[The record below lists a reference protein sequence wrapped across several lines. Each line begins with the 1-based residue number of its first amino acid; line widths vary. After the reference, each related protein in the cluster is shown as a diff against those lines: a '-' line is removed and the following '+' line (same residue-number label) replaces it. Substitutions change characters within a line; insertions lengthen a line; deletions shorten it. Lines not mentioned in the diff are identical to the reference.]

1 MICLCFTP
9 ANRKRNAYHCHNLSN
24 LFSPNEETKAVTP
37 LGRPKGQI
45 RPGDV
50 EEMVR
55 CDPGMDSS
63 DPNINVWAVDS
74 FTLRMLPQQK
84 PDSRDS
90 GREGLGRLDTCNQ
103 EFNRENAIYIQSQ
116 GKGKMGKICQLMIQK
131 NHQSKSKSASPL
143 RIICHL
149 MSSSC
154 LSEASACLRTWARPD
169 S

>member
-1 MICLCFTP
+1 MNDLSTFHSSQQKKKCLSLTQ
-9 ANRKRNAYHCHNLSN
+9 SN

-84 PDSRDS
+84 PDS
-90 GREGLGRLDTCNQ
+90 
-103 EFNRENAIYIQSQ
+103 
-116 GKGKMGKICQLMIQK
+116 
-131 NHQSKSKSASPL
+131 
-143 RIICHL
+143 
-149 MSSSC
+149 
-154 LSEASACLRTWARPD
+154 
-169 S
+169 

>member
-1 MICLCFTP
+1 MTCLCFTP
-9 ANRKRNAYHCHNLSN
+9 ANKKRNAYHRHNLSN
-24 LFSPNEETKAVTP
+24 LFSPNEETKAATP

-55 CDPGMDSS
+55 GDPGMDSS

-103 EFNRENAIYIQSQ
+103 VFNRENAIYIQSQ
-116 GKGKMGKICQLMIQK
+116 KGMMGQICQLMIQK
-131 NHQSKSKSASPL
+131 NHSIKSKLASQL

-154 LSEASACLRTWARPD
+154 LSETSACLRTWARPD

>member
-1 MICLCFTP
+1 MFHSSQQKKKCLSLTQF
-9 ANRKRNAYHCHNLSN
+9 N

-55 CDPGMDSS
+55 GDPGMDSS

-103 EFNRENAIYIQSQ
+103 VFNRENAIYIQSQ
-116 GKGKMGKICQLMIQK
+116 KGMMGQICQLMIQK
-131 NHQSKSKSASPL
+131 NHSSKSKSL
-143 RIICHL
+143 LTRICHL

-154 LSEASACLRTWARPD
+154 LSETSACLRTWARPD